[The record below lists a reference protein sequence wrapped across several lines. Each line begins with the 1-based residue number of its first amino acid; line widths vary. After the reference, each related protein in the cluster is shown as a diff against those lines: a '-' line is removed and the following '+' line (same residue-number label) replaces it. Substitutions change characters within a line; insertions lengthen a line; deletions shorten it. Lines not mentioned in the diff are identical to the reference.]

1 MKVEDEMTR
10 NEITLITAGIDR
22 IEKQITDM
30 REEFRDE
37 LCRVEESAVST
48 AILKVQKWVLISV
61 VAAGFS
67 LFLALV

>member
-1 MKVEDEMTR
+1 MTR

-22 IEKQITDM
+22 IEKQIADM

-48 AILKVQKWVLISV
+48 SMLKVQKWVLISV
-61 VAAGFS
+61 VAAEFS
-67 LFLALV
+67 LFLALVKCS